1 MLISPAY
8 AQAAGGAGGFDV
20 GFLLPMVLIFGVF
33 YMLLIRPQQKKAKQ
47 HRELLEALRRG
58 DRIITNGG
66 IIGLITKVVDANE
79 LIVEIAQGVRVR
91 VARSM
96 VSTVMAKTE
105 PSRDDDDDDDD
116 DDEEERPRSRK
127 RRRRRREARDDG
139 DGQSGDGQSDDDR

>member
-8 AQAAGGAGGFDV
+8 AQDAGGAGGFDV

-96 VSTVMAKTE
+96 VSTVIAKTE
-105 PSRDDDDDDDD
+105 PGRDDDDDDDD

-127 RRRRRREARDDG
+127 RRRRRREAPDD
-139 DGQSGDGQSDDDR
+139 DDQSDDDR

>member
-8 AQAAGGAGGFDV
+8 AQGADGAGGFDV

-33 YMLLIRPQQKKAKQ
+33 YMLLIRPQQKKTKQ

-66 IIGLITKVVDANE
+66 LIGLITKVVDANE

-105 PSRDDDDDDDD
+105 PSRDDDDDDE

-139 DGQSGDGQSDDDR
+139 DGQSDDDR

>member
-8 AQAAGGAGGFDV
+8 AQNAGGAGGFDV

-79 LIVEIAQGVRVR
+79 LIVEIAEGVKVR

-139 DGQSGDGQSDDDR
+139 DGQSDDDR

>member
-8 AQAAGGAGGFDV
+8 AQATGGAGGFDI

-33 YMLLIRPQQKKAKQ
+33 YMLLIRPQQKKAKE
-47 HRELLEALRRG
+47 HRGMLEALRRG

-79 LIVEIAQGVRVR
+79 LIVEIAEGVRVR

-96 VSTVMAKTE
+96 VSNVIAKTE
-105 PSRDDDDDDDD
+105 PSGDDDDDGD

-127 RRRRRREARDDG
+127 RRRRRRETP
-139 DGQSGDGQSDDDR
+139 DDDE

>member
-8 AQAAGGAGGFDV
+8 AQNAGGAGGFDV

-58 DRIITNGG
+58 DRIITSGG

-79 LIVEIAQGVRVR
+79 LIVEIAQGVKVR

-96 VSTVMAKTE
+96 VSTVIAKTE
-105 PSRDDDDDDDD
+105 PGRD

-139 DGQSGDGQSDDDR
+139 DGQSDDDR

>member
-8 AQAAGGAGGFDV
+8 AQGADGAGGFDV

-33 YMLLIRPQQKKAKQ
+33 YMLLIRPQQKKTKQ

-66 IIGLITKVVDANE
+66 LIGLITKVVDANE

-105 PSRDDDDDDDD
+105 PSRDDDDDGDE

-139 DGQSGDGQSDDDR
+139 DGQSDDDR

>member
-8 AQAAGGAGGFDV
+8 AQNAGGAGGFDV

-96 VSTVMAKTE
+96 VSTVIAKTE
-105 PSRDDDDDDDD
+105 PGRDDDDDDDD

-127 RRRRRREARDDG
+127 RRRRRREAPDD
-139 DGQSGDGQSDDDR
+139 DDQSDDDR

>member
-8 AQAAGGAGGFDV
+8 AQGADGAGGFDV

-33 YMLLIRPQQKKAKQ
+33 YMLLIRPQQKKTKQ

-79 LIVEIAQGVRVR
+79 LIVEIAEGIRVR

-96 VSTVMAKTE
+96 ISTVMAKTE
-105 PSRDDDDDDDD
+105 PSRGDDDDDDD

-139 DGQSGDGQSDDDR
+139 DDQSDDVR

>member
-8 AQAAGGAGGFDV
+8 AQDAGGGGGFDI

-66 IIGLITKVVDANE
+66 LIGLIIKVVDANE
-79 LIVEIAQGVRVR
+79 LIVEIADGVRVR

-96 VSTVMAKTE
+96 VSTVIAKTE
-105 PSRDDDDDDDD
+105 PSRDDDDGDDG

-127 RRRRRREARDDG
+127 RRRRRREAP
-139 DGQSGDGQSDDDR
+139 DDDE

>member
-8 AQAAGGAGGFDV
+8 AQSAGGAGGFDI

-66 IIGLITKVVDANE
+66 LIGLIIKVVDANE

-96 VSTVMAKTE
+96 VSTVIAKTE
-105 PSRDDDDDDDD
+105 PSRDDDDDDDND
-116 DDEEERPRSRK
+116 NEDERPRSRK
-127 RRRRRREARDDG
+127 RRRRRREPRDDDDG
-139 DGQSGDGQSDDDR
+139 DDDDDPSDDDR

>member
-8 AQAAGGAGGFDV
+8 AQNAGGAGGFDV

-79 LIVEIAQGVRVR
+79 LIVEIAQGVKVR

-105 PSRDDDDDDDD
+105 PSRDDDDYDDD

-127 RRRRRREARDDG
+127 RRRRQREARDDG
-139 DGQSGDGQSDDDR
+139 DGQSDDDR

>member
-8 AQAAGGAGGFDV
+8 AQGAEGAGGFDV

-47 HRELLEALRRG
+47 HRELLGALRRG

-66 IIGLITKVVDANE
+66 IIGLITKVLDANE

-105 PSRDDDDDDDD
+105 PGRDDDDDDDD

-127 RRRRRREARDDG
+127 RRRRRRETRDD
-139 DGQSGDGQSDDDR
+139 DDDQSDDDR

>member
-8 AQAAGGAGGFDV
+8 AQNAGGAGGFDV

-47 HRELLEALRRG
+47 HRELLGALRRG

-66 IIGLITKVVDANE
+66 LIGLITKVVDANE

-105 PSRDDDDDDDD
+105 PSRDDDDDGDD

-139 DGQSGDGQSDDDR
+139 DDQSDDDR

>member
-8 AQAAGGAGGFDV
+8 AQDAGDGGGFDI

-66 IIGLITKVVDANE
+66 LIGLIIKVVDANE
-79 LIVEIAQGVRVR
+79 LIVEIADGVRVR

-96 VSTVMAKTE
+96 VSTVIAKTE
-105 PSRDDDDDDDD
+105 PSRDDDDG
-116 DDEEERPRSRK
+116 DDEDERPRSRK
-127 RRRRRREARDDG
+127 RRRRRRETRDDN
-139 DGQSGDGQSDDDR
+139 DDDPSEDDPSEDDR

>member
-33 YMLLIRPQQKKAKQ
+33 YMLLIRPQQKKAKE
-47 HRELLEALRRG
+47 HRGMLEALRRG
-58 DRIITNGG
+58 DRIITSGG

-79 LIVEIAQGVRVR
+79 LIVEIAEGIRVR
-91 VARSM
+91 VARAM
-96 VSTVMAKTE
+96 VSSVIAKTE
-105 PSRDDDDDDDD
+105 PGRGDDDDDDDD

-127 RRRRRREARDDG
+127 RRRRRREAP
-139 DGQSGDGQSDDDR
+139 DDDE

>member
-8 AQAAGGAGGFDV
+8 AQDAGGGGGFDI

-47 HRELLEALRRG
+47 HRALLEALRRG

-66 IIGLITKVVDANE
+66 LIGLIIKVVDANE
-79 LIVEIAQGVRVR
+79 LIVEIAQGVRVH

-96 VSTVMAKTE
+96 VSTVIAKTE
-105 PSRDDDDDDDD
+105 PSRDDDDGDDG

-127 RRRRRREARDDG
+127 RRRRRREAP
-139 DGQSGDGQSDDDR
+139 DDDE

>member
-8 AQAAGGAGGFDV
+8 AQAAGGGGGFDI

-33 YMLLIRPQQKKAKQ
+33 YMLLIRPQQKKAKE
-47 HRELLEALRRG
+47 HRGMLEALRRG

-79 LIVEIAQGVRVR
+79 LIVEIAEGIRVR
-91 VARSM
+91 VARAM
-96 VSTVMAKTE
+96 VSSVIAKTE
-105 PSRDDDDDDDD
+105 PGRGDDDDDDDD

-127 RRRRRREARDDG
+127 RRRRRREAP
-139 DGQSGDGQSDDDR
+139 DDDE

>member
-8 AQAAGGAGGFDV
+8 AQGADGAGGFDV

-33 YMLLIRPQQKKAKQ
+33 YMLLIRPQQKKTKQ

-66 IIGLITKVVDANE
+66 LIGLITKVVDTNE
-79 LIVEIAQGVRVR
+79 LIVEIAEGVRVR

-105 PSRDDDDDDDD
+105 PGRDDDDDGDE

-139 DGQSGDGQSDDDR
+139 DGQSDDDR

>member
-8 AQAAGGAGGFDV
+8 AQGADGAGGFDV

-33 YMLLIRPQQKKAKQ
+33 YMLLIRPQQKKTKQ

-66 IIGLITKVVDANE
+66 LIGLITKVVDANE

-105 PSRDDDDDDDD
+105 PSRDDDDHGDD

-139 DGQSGDGQSDDDR
+139 DDQSDDDR

>member
-8 AQAAGGAGGFDV
+8 AQGADGAGGFDV

-33 YMLLIRPQQKKAKQ
+33 YMLLIRPQQKKTKQ

-66 IIGLITKVVDANE
+66 LIGLITKVVDANE

-105 PSRDDDDDDDD
+105 PGRDDDDYDDDD
-116 DDEEERPRSRK
+116 GEEERPRSRK

-139 DGQSGDGQSDDDR
+139 DGQSDDDR

>member
-8 AQAAGGAGGFDV
+8 AQAAGGGGGFDI

-79 LIVEIAQGVRVR
+79 LIVEIAEGVRVR

-96 VSTVMAKTE
+96 VSNVIAKTE
-105 PSRDDDDDDDD
+105 PSGDDDDDDD

-127 RRRRRREARDDG
+127 RRRRRREAP
-139 DGQSGDGQSDDDR
+139 DDDE

>member
-8 AQAAGGAGGFDV
+8 AQNAGGAGGFDV

-79 LIVEIAQGVRVR
+79 LIVEIAEGVKVR

-139 DGQSGDGQSDDDR
+139 DGQSDDDQ

>member
-8 AQAAGGAGGFDV
+8 AQNAGGAGGFDV

-79 LIVEIAQGVRVR
+79 LIVEIAEGVRVR

-105 PSRDDDDDDDD
+105 PGRDDDDYDDDD
-116 DDEEERPRSRK
+116 GEEERPRSRK

-139 DGQSGDGQSDDDR
+139 DDQSDDVR

>member
-8 AQAAGGAGGFDV
+8 AQDAGGGGGFDI

-47 HRELLEALRRG
+47 HRALLEALRRG

-66 IIGLITKVVDANE
+66 LIGLIIKVVDANE
-79 LIVEIAQGVRVR
+79 LIVQIAQVVRVH

-105 PSRDDDDDDDD
+105 PSRDDDDDDDH
-116 DDEEERPRSRK
+116 DEEERPRSRK
-127 RRRRRREARDDG
+127 RRRRRRETPDDDDRSDG
-139 DGQSGDGQSDDDR
+139 DQSDDDR

>member
-8 AQAAGGAGGFDV
+8 AQGAGGAGGFDV

-47 HRELLEALRRG
+47 HREMLGALRRG
-58 DRIITNGG
+58 DRIVTSGG

-91 VARSM
+91 LARAM

-105 PSRDDDDDDDD
+105 PGRDDDDDDDD
-116 DDEEERPRSRK
+116 GDEEERPRSRK
-127 RRRRRREARDDG
+127 RRRRRREAP
-139 DGQSGDGQSDDDR
+139 DDDE

>member
-79 LIVEIAQGVRVR
+79 LIVEIAEGVRVR

-96 VSTVMAKTE
+96 VSNVIAKTE
-105 PSRDDDDDDDD
+105 PSRDDDDNDDD

-127 RRRRRREARDDG
+127 RRRRRREAPGDDE
-139 DGQSGDGQSDDDR
+139 

>member
-8 AQAAGGAGGFDV
+8 AQGADGAGGFDV

-79 LIVEIAQGVRVR
+79 LIVEIAQGVKVR

-105 PSRDDDDDDDD
+105 PSRDDDDDGDD

-127 RRRRRREARDDG
+127 RRRRQREARDDG
-139 DGQSGDGQSDDDR
+139 DGQSDDDR

>member
-8 AQAAGGAGGFDV
+8 AQGADGAGGFDV

-33 YMLLIRPQQKKAKQ
+33 YMLLIRPQQKKTKQ

-66 IIGLITKVVDANE
+66 LIGLITKVVDANE
-79 LIVEIAQGVRVR
+79 LIVEIAEGVRVR

-105 PSRDDDDDDDD
+105 PSRDDDDHGDD

-139 DGQSGDGQSDDDR
+139 DDQSDDDR

>member
-8 AQAAGGAGGFDV
+8 AQNAGGAGGFDV

-79 LIVEIAQGVRVR
+79 LIVEIAQGVKVR

-127 RRRRRREARDDG
+127 RRRRQREARDDG
-139 DGQSGDGQSDDDR
+139 DGQSDDDR

>member
-8 AQAAGGAGGFDV
+8 AQDAGGTGGFDV

-58 DRIITNGG
+58 DRIVTNGG
-66 IIGLITKVVDANE
+66 LIGLITKVVDANE
-79 LIVEIAQGVRVR
+79 LIVEIAEGVRVR

-96 VSTVMAKTE
+96 VSTVIAKTE
-105 PSRDDDDDDDD
+105 PGRDDDDDDDD

-127 RRRRRREARDDG
+127 RRRRRREAPDD
-139 DGQSGDGQSDDDR
+139 DDQSDDDR

>member
-8 AQAAGGAGGFDV
+8 AQDAGGGGGFDI

-47 HRELLEALRRG
+47 HRALLEALRRG

-66 IIGLITKVVDANE
+66 LIGLIIKVVDANE
-79 LIVEIAQGVRVR
+79 LIVEIADGVRVR

-96 VSTVMAKTE
+96 VSTVIAKTE
-105 PSRDDDDDDDD
+105 PSRDDDDGDDG

-127 RRRRRREARDDG
+127 RRRRRREAP
-139 DGQSGDGQSDDDR
+139 DDDE